1 MLKYLKAKIIT
12 AVTFSAVMC
21 VGVQAWAFEGTQSFK
36 TVSLGTCDATAIITP
51 DSAFA
56 TVITLN
62 GSYGSVATS
71 EATEVK
77 DITELSRANIAEYCN
92 VLDATVTVTGPSSSS
107 YSEAEHIGFIIEG
120 YATGEAEAGTAP
132 VFTRWEVAVT
142 GRTNTQLIA
151 TKSETVS
158 DTSAPTITLSDAPT
172 TVNNIDPFTVTATFT
187 EEVTGFDNLK
197 KDVTVTNGAA
207 TDIRMVSATVYTL
220 IVKPTGAGDVEITV
234 PAAAAIDTA
243 GNANTVSNTLE
254 VRNTIVEDTQKAIT
268 GFMLGRANNLASN
281 QPGLTRFLM
290 GDDCG
295 SFDAN
300 ATEGNASIDGCVSR
314 GNTWAEITGSWSGG
328 SSYTLGSFGAHSFV
342 NPNLIVGGMVQFDY
356 ADDDTNKIS
365 GRGWMVGPYFAAKH
379 GTQPLFFEGRLL
391 YGQTENEI
399 TPLGTYTD
407 SFETERWLAQLRATG
422 QYKVQNTT
430 LIPLLDF
437 TSTDDSQQTYT
448 DTLGNTIPSQTVGI
462 MQVSAGMDLRKPLP
476 VQTGALD
483 LTGGLSAIYA
493 STNGGAAQQDF
504 EGGRG
509 RAHLGLNYD
518 MVTGATMHVGTFY
531 DGLLSDYEAYGAKI
545 GFDLKF

>member
-1 MLKYLKAKIIT
+1 MFKYLKVKIIT

-77 DITELSRANIAEYCN
+77 DIMQLSRANIAEYCN

-120 YATGEAEAGTAP
+120 YATGEAGAGTAP
-132 VFTRWEVAVT
+132 VVTRWEVAVT
-142 GRTNTQLIA
+142 GRTNTQLIV

-158 DTSAPTITLSDAPT
+158 
-172 TVNNIDPFTVTATFT
+172 
-187 EEVTGFDNLK
+187 E
-197 KDVTVTNGAA
+197 
-207 TDIRMVSATVYTL
+207 
-220 IVKPTGAGDVEITV
+220 
-234 PAAAAIDTA
+234 
-243 GNANTVSNTLE
+243 
-254 VRNTIVEDTQKAIT
+254 KAIT

-356 ADDDTNKIS
+356 ADDDANKIS

-462 MQVSAGMDLRKPLP
+462 MQVSAGMDFRKPLP

-504 EGGRG
+504 ERGRG